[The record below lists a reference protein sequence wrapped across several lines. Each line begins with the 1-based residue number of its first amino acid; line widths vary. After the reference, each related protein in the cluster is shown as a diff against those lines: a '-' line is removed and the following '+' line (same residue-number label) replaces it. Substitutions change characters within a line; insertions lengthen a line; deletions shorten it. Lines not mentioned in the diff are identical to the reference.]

1 MSRYDRIELKAAATR
16 LMLSDKRDYRDYDML
31 IEFIDFSF
39 NSAERMCNKID
50 ELLEAIEKAID
61 AAGKPKDPKEEP
73 QNE

>member
-1 MSRYDRIELKAAATR
+1 MNGYDRIELKAAAAR
-16 LMLSDKRDYRDYDML
+16 LMLSDKRDYRDYDRL

-39 NSAERMCNKID
+39 DSAERMCNKVD
-50 ELLEAIEKAID
+50 ELLEAIEESID